1 MKQHIKTVKEYI
13 DQRAELW
20 SGHTDKLGEALDEVV
35 KAAERY
41 ELVRTLTV
49 MQFKMLCQN
58 NIYED
63 ERFDDLV
70 DKMIAERTQRL

>member
-1 MKQHIKTVKEYI
+1 M
-13 DQRAELW
+13 
-20 SGHTDKLGEALDEVV
+20 DEVV